1 MTTSTPDTTTT
12 DDEYTERRFWR
23 DLLDKI
29 MAALGRGEEVDAEEL
44 ADVRS
49 KAEAETEVETARKT
63 AHERK
68 RERREQDAAAKR
80 ADEIA
85 AGIDPDIGATV
96 DAEVRATWE
105 AYLDAVEAGRA
116 RYAEHAAQVDE
127 LAREVRKA
135 GVPTVDGITQS
146 NRTTRVTGDRIVS
159 TPGGR
164 EVPTWGGVTYGRPA
178 IEAGTLPHRS
188 DQSER
193 RRRIDQFR
201 GRMT

>member
-1 MTTSTPDTTTT
+1 MTSTEQTETA
-12 DDEYTERRFWR
+12 DEFTERRLWR
-23 DLLDKI
+23 DALDAL
-29 MAALGRGEEVDAEEL
+29 MALVGRGQDVDPVEL
-44 ADVRS
+44 SETRAR
-49 KAEAETEVETARKT
+49 AEAEEQVETGRKT

-105 AYLDAVEAGRA
+105 AYLDAAEAA
-116 RYAEHAAQVDE
+116 AEKLAEHAAQVDE

-159 TPGGR
+159 APGGR
-164 EVPTWGGVTYGRPA
+164 AVPTWGGVTYGRPSV
-178 IEAGTLPHRS
+178 EADKLPHRA

-193 RRRIDQFR
+193 RRRIEQFR